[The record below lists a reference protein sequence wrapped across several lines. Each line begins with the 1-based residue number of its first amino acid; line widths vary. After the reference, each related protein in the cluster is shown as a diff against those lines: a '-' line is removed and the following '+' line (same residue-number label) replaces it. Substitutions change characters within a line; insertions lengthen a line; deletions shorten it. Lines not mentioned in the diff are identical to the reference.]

1 MQYKPAAEQC
11 RFCNVHSIIVP
22 AAFPQSTFARFGE
35 ALGGG
40 AFPGLD
46 PSVLRTIRKDLVTTA
61 AAVSGGSWNVACGA
75 GQ

>member
-1 MQYKPAAEQC
+1 MQVCCRAATVYKLTHRC
-11 RFCNVHSIIVP
+11 RACLSK
-22 AAFPQSTFARFGE
+22 PQSTFARFGE

-61 AAVSGGSWNVACGA
+61 AAVSGGSWHVE
-75 GQ
+75 